1 MKDKSK
7 SKIKSSLTLK
17 GASLSYTTSLL
28 YYHGNYPAIKVPV
41 SPAEYSL
48 GEWEGNDLQ
57 SSNAGL
63 RVMKLHCIF
72 EAPMMALIDRLAA
85 FVSQPTWA
93 SAVGPP
99 LNHM

>member
-17 GASLSYTTSLL
+17 GASLSYTTSLP
-28 YYHGNYPAIKVPV
+28 YYHGNYAAIKVPV
-41 SPAEYSL
+41 SPAEYFL

-57 SSNAGL
+57 SSIAGL
-63 RVMKLHCIF
+63 RVVKLIF

-85 FVSQPTWA
+85 FVSQPTRA
-93 SAVGPP
+93 TAIRPF
-99 LNHM
+99 NHM